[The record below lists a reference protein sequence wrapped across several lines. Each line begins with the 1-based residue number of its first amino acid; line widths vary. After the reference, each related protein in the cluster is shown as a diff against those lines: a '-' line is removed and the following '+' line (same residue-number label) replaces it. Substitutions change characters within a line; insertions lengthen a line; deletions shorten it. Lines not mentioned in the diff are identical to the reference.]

1 MFLTQLT
8 YSVNCERYK
17 EGSGDALTVLLICR
31 CIAEANKEDCQ
42 ESGKTF
48 LIYELASLVCLQ
60 VVEMHVLYTDFSES
74 LLNQTFTSSV

>member
-1 MFLTQLT
+1 MF
-8 YSVNCERYK
+8 
-17 EGSGDALTVLLICR
+17 AA
-31 CIAEANKEDCQ
+31 IAEANKEDCQ
-42 ESGKTF
+42 ERGKAF